1 MISISFGLERGLVAF
16 LLKVHMDL
24 LFQRSM
30 LSQVTHLVNSNVTR
44 VTEFWLLRFCT
55 DFTPTVSNKLPSE
68 KKKKNRTGLIAGI
81 VVGVGIVGSLLV
93 FAVFF
98 VRRRKRQS
106 NNDFEG
112 KLEKEN
118 RASFLFKLSDLLT
131 VCRIHI

>member
-1 MISISFGLERGLVAF
+1 
-16 LLKVHMDL
+16 
-24 LFQRSM
+24 
-30 LSQVTHLVNSNVTR
+30 
-44 VTEFWLLRFCT
+44 
-55 DFTPTVSNKLPSE
+55 
-68 KKKKNRTGLIAGI
+68 LIAGI